1 MILMVSAVCVIIGG
15 QNLAR
20 EYGYSTAVAG
30 CFRNGLNV

>member
-1 MILMVSAVCVIIGG
+1 MDSAVCVIGDKNI
-15 QNLAR
+15 AM